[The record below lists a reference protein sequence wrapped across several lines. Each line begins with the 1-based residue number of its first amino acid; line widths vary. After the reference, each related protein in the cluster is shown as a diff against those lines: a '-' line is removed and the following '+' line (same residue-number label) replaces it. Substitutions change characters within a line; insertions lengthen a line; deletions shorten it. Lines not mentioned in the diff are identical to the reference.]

1 MKKSVIYN
9 LRFAFILL
17 SFCMILVS
25 CEKSDPVEPDPNRTV
40 LVYMAADNSLS
51 SDSDANIEQMLEG
64 MKNKAGRLVIY
75 LDPAYDVPH
84 LMTIKGGKNP
94 VVDTLETYPEENSA
108 SVEVLSRV
116 IGDTR
121 RLFSSQSYGLILW
134 SHGMGWLPESYKFNN
149 YRSFKVER
157 RTPLR
162 TKYFGE
168 DRRPGNASGTS
179 YIDIKQLSGAITG
192 KFDFILFDACFMSSI
207 EVLYELR
214 ERADYFIASPAEIIS
229 DGFPYEQICP
239 YLWGDVEDMKKICI
253 SFFNYYN
260 THPDPTNAGWQSAT
274 VALVKSDELEGLMAS
289 ARDALKGRTDFQGLN
304 VWRYPLSYYTLPN
317 VFYDLGDYI
326 NAVADDSGKAAF
338 QKQLNKAVIYKA
350 ATPKFFGATIP
361 ADKYSGLST
370 YIPLSQWSNMNTTY
384 FELEWPQHVYDR

>member
-9 LRFAFILL
+9 LRFALILL

-40 LVYMAADNSLS
+40 LVYMAADNDLS

-64 MKNKAGRLVIY
+64 MKNKTGRLVIY

-84 LMTIKGGKNP
+84 LMTIKGSKNP

-121 RLFSSQSYGLILW
+121 RLFPSQSYGLILW
-134 SHGMGWLPESYKFNN
+134 SHGQGWIPANSSFHGA
-149 YRSFKVER
+149 RSLSVGR
-157 RTPLR
+157 STILR
-162 TKYFGE
+162 TKYFGV
-168 DRRPGNASGTS
+168 DVKPVDGSGTS
-179 YIDIKQLSGAITG
+179 YIDIKQLSEAITG

-214 ERADYFIASPAEIIS
+214 DRADYFIASPAEIIS
-229 DGFPYEQICP
+229 DGFPYDHICP
-239 YLWGDVEDMKKICI
+239 YLWGDVVDMKKICTA
-253 SFFNYYN
+253 FFNYYN
-260 THPDPTNAGWQSAT
+260 THPDPNNVGWQSAT
-274 VALVKSDELEGLMAS
+274 VALVKSDELEELMVTVQ
-289 ARDALKGRTDFQGLN
+289 DILKGRTDFQGLN
-304 VWRYPLSYYTLPN
+304 VWRYPLSNYTLPN

-338 QKQLNKAVIYKA
+338 RKQLEKTVIYKA

-370 YIPLSQWSNMNTTY
+370 YIPLSQWWNMNTTY

>member
-1 MKKSVIYN
+1 MKKSVIYS
-9 LRFAFILL
+9 RWFAFILI

-25 CEKSDPVEPDPNRTV
+25 CEKSDPVEPDLNRTI
-40 LVYMAADNSLS
+40 LIYMAADNNLS
-51 SDSDANIEQMLEG
+51 SDSDANIKQMLEG

-108 SVEVLSRV
+108 SVEVLRRV

-121 RLFSSQSYGLILW
+121 RLFPSQSYGLIMW
-134 SHGMGWLPESYKFNN
+134 SHGMGWIPADYSFSGA
-149 YRSFKVER
+149 RSLSVGR
-157 RTPLR
+157 RTILR
-162 TKYFGE
+162 TKYFGA
-168 DRRPGNASGTS
+168 DVKPADGSGTS
-179 YIDIKQLSGAITG
+179 YIDIKQLSEAITG

-214 ERADYFIASPAEIIS
+214 DKADYFIASPAEVIS
-229 DGFPYEQICP
+229 DGFPYDQICS
-239 YLWGDVEDMKKICI
+239 YLWGDVQDMKNICKA
-253 SFFNYYN
+253 FFNFYAL
-260 THPDPTNAGWQSAT
+260 HPDPENLGWQSAT
-274 VALVKSDELEGLMAS
+274 VALVKSDELDGLMAS

-304 VWRYPLSYYTLPN
+304 VWRYPLSYSTLPN

-361 ADKYSGLST
+361 ADKYSGLTT
-370 YIPLSQWSNMNTTY
+370 YIPLRQWSNMNPIY

>member
-121 RLFSSQSYGLILW
+121 RLFPSQSYGLILW

-149 YRSFKVER
+149 YRSLKVER
-157 RTPLR
+157 RTTLR

-168 DRRPGNASGTS
+168 DRRPGDASGTS
-179 YIDIKQLSGAITG
+179 YINIKQLSGAITG

-214 ERADYFIASPAEIIS
+214 ERADHFIASPAEIIS

-338 QKQLNKAVIYKA
+338 RKQLEKAVIYKA
-350 ATPKFFGATIP
+350 ATPKIFGHPIP